1 MRGVG
6 GKRGLM
12 RCHIKLKEAVSKV
25 NETAFFFFGNRTFGP
40 LDHWADGFSVFKVGL
55 CTK

>member
-12 RCHIKLKEAVSKV
+12 RCHIKLKKRI
-25 NETAFFFFGNRTFGP
+25 NLILFFLP
-40 LDHWADGFSVFKVGL
+40 DEYL
-55 CTK
+55 